1 MKEIY
6 FLRHTTPDIELV
18 YCYGQ
23 SDIGLKES
31 FDREAGR
38 TRGQLPED
46 LSSYKVYSSPLQRCY
61 RLAKKLK
68 QPVIRDDR
76 LKEIYFGRW
85 EMLRWEEIE
94 NDPLYKEWRADFAH
108 IPAPQGESFHDMAD
122 RMEAFYKDLLA
133 GGEEKFIVV
142 SHGGAIRALLARLIG
157 MPLQNMFQL
166 NIDFGG
172 VTLIEA
178 GASNVKIKFL
188 NR

>member
-1 MKEIY
+1 
-6 FLRHTTPDIELV
+6 
-18 YCYGQ
+18 
-23 SDIGLKES
+23 
-31 FDREAGR
+31 
-38 TRGQLPED
+38 
-46 LSSYKVYSSPLQRCY
+46 
-61 RLAKKLK
+61 
-68 QPVIRDDR
+68 
-76 LKEIYFGRW
+76 
-85 EMLRWEEIE
+85 MLRWEEIE

-133 GGEEKFIVV
+133 GEEEKFIVV

>member
-31 FDREAGR
+31 FGEEARR
-38 TRGQLPED
+38 TLAQLPAD
-46 LSSYKVYSSPLQRCY
+46 LTPYTVYSSPLQRCY
-61 RLAKKLK
+61 RLAGKLNR
-68 QPVIRDDR
+68 PVITDDR

-94 NDPLYKEWRADFAH
+94 TDPLYKSWRADFSR
-108 IPAPQGESFHDMAD
+108 IPAPEGESFSDMAD
-122 RMEAFYKDLLA
+122 RMEAFYRELLA
-133 GGEEKFIVV
+133 ADEDKFIVV
-142 SHGGAIRALLARLIG
+142 SHGGAIRALLARLIE
-157 MPLQNMFQL
+157 MPLANMFQL

-172 VTLIEA
+172 VTLIHAES
-178 GASNVKIKFL
+178 SNVKIKFL